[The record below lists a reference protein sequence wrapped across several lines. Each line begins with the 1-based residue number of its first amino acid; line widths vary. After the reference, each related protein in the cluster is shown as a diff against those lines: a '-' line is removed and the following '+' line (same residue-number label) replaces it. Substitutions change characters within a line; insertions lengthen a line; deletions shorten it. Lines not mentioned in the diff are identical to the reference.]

1 MLRYKP
7 NDKIFIASVLL
18 MEKLVYNVYNSSL
31 KHTINAQDSLIKYRG
46 SSI

>member
-1 MLRYKP
+1 MFRYKS

-18 MEKLVYNVYNSSL
+18 MEKLVYSVNSSL

-46 SSI
+46 LLI